1 MPSKV
6 SGELGKLRNIGAK
19 TVAKLAGI
27 GITSPVQLEELGAA
41 EAYRRLRA
49 QRPVNIAMLW
59 ALQGALLGLAW
70 YDLPTDIKQALLE
83 ELDGHRDAK
92 DR

>member
-1 MPSKV
+1 M

-19 TVAKLAGI
+19 TVAKLAGV
-27 GITSPVQLEELGAA
+27 GVTTPGQLEELGAV
-41 EAYRRLRA
+41 EVFRRLRA
-49 QRPVNIAMLW
+49 QRPVNVAMLW

-70 YDLPTDIKQALLE
+70 YDLPSDIKQALLE
-83 ELDGHRDAK
+83 ELDGRKDAQ